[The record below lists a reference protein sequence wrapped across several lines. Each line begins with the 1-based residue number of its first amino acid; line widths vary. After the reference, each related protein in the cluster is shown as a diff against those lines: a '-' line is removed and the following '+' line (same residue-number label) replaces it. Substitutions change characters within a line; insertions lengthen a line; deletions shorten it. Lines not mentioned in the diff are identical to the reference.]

1 MRRVT
6 TAAIATFLSL
16 SAAQAQDGSYTS
28 EQAARACI
36 HARLIELVAQE
47 RPSNIAGDTALNVC
61 TNELR
66 AEFKAKKKTYCEAV
80 AYTGWLVA
88 DENSKLNGLPGQ
100 TYRPDKSFIQSCE
113 KSENWDKHR

>member
-6 TAAIATFLSL
+6 TAAIATFLNL

-47 RPSNIAGDTALNVC
+47 RPSNTPETRRLMPAP
-61 TNELR
+61 TN
-66 AEFKAKKKTYCEAV
+66 
-80 AYTGWLVA
+80 
-88 DENSKLNGLPGQ
+88 
-100 TYRPDKSFIQSCE
+100 
-113 KSENWDKHR
+113 